1 MRDRM
6 AKNRNV
12 LSKVGQL
19 ATRHSTLDIP
29 CCSFGCWL
37 LIINWRN
44 FGLTSSLDTDA
55 GTLVVDTAAAGLIC
69 LNDDNVLPAS
79 DVVFC
84 LPRRTPSELPLL
96 WGSLPRDDC
105 GNDAAVD
112 WSSQTT
118 ASDVWTVA
126 TSAIIGRFMPER
138 RPLCMSTAVQGGW
151 VTAPLLDVTGESFR
165 SWAMLLLAVSV
176 ESVEDDDNMASISS
190 EMTRRSSAMS
200 LVYNHSSN
208 SYNSDNKQP
217 GPWRPA
223 GISWKKVPKKF
234 SKGRCSG
241 IVQGR
246 EIFRRA
252 VNFSLRK
259 RQAEMF
265 GGGHVK
271 WESPRGLFGGDFL
284 GNSQRGKFPEKCL
297 DVVQGKFFWEANS
310 AREIYDRCLNEPSG
324 VSVQISILV
333 SVCSGYDLCHPG

>member
-1 MRDRM
+1 MRNRM
-6 AKNRNV
+6 AKNRDV
-12 LSKVGQL
+12 LPKVGQL
-19 ATRHSTLDIP
+19 ATRHSTLNIP
-29 CCSFGCWL
+29 CCGCDCWSWR
-37 LIINWRN
+37 LIIDSRKHD
-44 FGLTSSLDTDA
+44 LTSTLDTDA

-79 DVVFC
+79 EVVFC
-84 LPRRTPSELPLL
+84 LPRWTPFELPLPR
-96 WGSLPRDDC
+96 GSLPRDDC
-105 GNDAAVD
+105 GNDDAVD
-112 WSSQTT
+112 RSSQTT
-118 ASDVWTVA
+118 ASDFWTVA

-190 EMTRRSSAMS
+190 EMTRRSSSMS
-200 LVYNHSSN
+200 LVYNHTITTVTVTTMTTSSH
-208 SYNSDNKQP
+208 

-223 GISWKKVPKKF
+223 GISWQNVPKKF

-259 RQAEMF
+259 RLAEMF

-271 WESPRGLFGGDFL
+271 RNVWMLCRENSFGKLILHGKYMTDAWMNHLGWVSRSP
-284 GNSQRGKFPEKCL
+284 
-297 DVVQGKFFWEANS
+297 
-310 AREIYDRCLNEPSG
+310 Y
-324 VSVQISILV
+324 
-333 SVCSGYDLCHPG
+333 